1 MLRAMLGRLG
11 TYVVPIAAVLVTV
24 LVLLGPGSAR
34 PALSVRVFGL
44 PVAGGTTLALRLA
57 GTSRLHGTELSVP
70 LDDVLVEAYDGATAL
85 APAHGP
91 LLPPYGVGEV
101 VLRAGAP
108 LSGPLT
114 LRVRHGEHV
123 LAEGPVPLR
132 PPKPLQ
138 RRSGEIRGTASGA
151 LPGVRVFA
159 TRGQLAAPFEDAVRI
174 EIPGA
179 ADVTI
184 EASAP
189 GAEITPEK
197 VTTDARGTA
206 FLRVK
211 PLAHTVELTLLARAP
226 DGRAGRWEGLLPVKA
241 GATWFDRSRMPE
253 ALVLV
258 SPAPHDSVFV
268 SFVAE
273 EGRLFGAI
281 VPLVRD
287 AEGFFRGELALADPA
302 LKRAAML
309 VVSDDIRELGAGTVA
324 WPLEPPEGALE
335 PPALE
340 LLLDGLPDAFARE
353 AARAARAR
361 RAALQVVGASA
372 LFEILLLF
380 FRSKRAQRKLDE
392 GLAEAAQTQGDPGSG
407 LEVPVPEADRSQIL
421 AAAREHPALR
431 VALAVAL
438 VLLAFAVVAAMA
450 TFR

>member
-1 MLRAMLGRLG
+1 MLKAMPGRLI
-11 TYVVPIAAVLVTV
+11 TYVVPIAAVLITV

-44 PVAGGTTLALRLA
+44 PVTGGTTLALRIA
-57 GTSRLHGTELSVP
+57 GTSRLHGAEISAP

-85 APAHGP
+85 APARGP

-101 VLRAGAP
+101 VLHASAP
-108 LSGPLT
+108 LSGPLM

-138 RRSGEIRGTASGA
+138 RRSGEIRGTTSGA
-151 LPGVRVFA
+151 LSAMRVFA
-159 TRGQLAAPFEDAVRI
+159 TRGQLAAPFEDALRI

-184 EASAP
+184 EGSAP
-189 GAEITPEK
+189 GAEITPDR

-211 PLAHTVELTLLARAP
+211 PLAHLVELALSARAP

-241 GATWFDRSRMPE
+241 GATWLDRSRMPE

-258 SPAPHDSVFV
+258 SPAPHDRVYV
-268 SFVAE
+268 SFLAD
-273 EGRLFGAI
+273 EGRIFGAI

-287 AEGFFRGELALADPA
+287 PEGFFRGELALTVPA
-302 LKRAAML
+302 ARRAAAI
-309 VVSDDIRELGAGTVA
+309 VVSDDTRELAAGTVA
-324 WPLEPPEGALE
+324 WPLEPPEGAVE
-335 PPALE
+335 PPELD
-340 LLLDGLPDAFARE
+340 LLLDGLPDAFLRE
-353 AARAARAR
+353 AERAARAR

-380 FRSKRAQRKLDE
+380 LRSRRAQRKLDD
-392 GLAEAAQTQGDPGSG
+392 GLADAAGAQGEPGSG
-407 LEVPVPEADRSQIL
+407 LEVPVAEADRKQIL